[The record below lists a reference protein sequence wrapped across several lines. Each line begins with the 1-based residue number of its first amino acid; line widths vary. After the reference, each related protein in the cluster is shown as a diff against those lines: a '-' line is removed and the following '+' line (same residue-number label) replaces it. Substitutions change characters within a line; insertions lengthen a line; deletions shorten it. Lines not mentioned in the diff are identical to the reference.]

1 VSGERAAG
9 RGTATN
15 ADVTRINRTAILDA
29 LRTGG
34 PLNRAE
40 LVEATGLASAT
51 VHRLCARM
59 VTEGLL
65 GIERDAGGI
74 GRPSHRYR
82 HLGETRTVVAIDVT
96 SPVARGV
103 LIDLN
108 GETRH
113 ADRQPLHDAG
123 GRLTASARLD
133 GVGALADRLI
143 RSAADLGSPAQGIG
157 LSVPGVVDADG
168 SVSDSVELGWNGV
181 AVRDILQTR
190 TGLPVVVENDANAVT
205 IGEWSRGA
213 GQGTGDLAAL
223 VFGIGVGAGIVSGD
237 RLVRGAGAAA
247 GEIGDL
253 IADPDAFR
261 RPRTAAGDLETR
273 VLSLG
278 ATGGAAASTMAV
290 LDEAGGP
297 GSEAANRAERLLD
310 HIAMSVA
317 ALSVILDCRVV
328 ILAGRLPR
336 RTDLLVDGI
345 TRRLDG
351 RIPRPP
357 ALVVGALGEDAA
369 LVGIG
374 QLIIDHVKGA
384 VYLA

>member
-1 VSGERAAG
+1 MSGERAAS

-29 LRTGG
+29 LQNGG
-34 PLNRAE
+34 ALTRAE
-40 LVEATGLASAT
+40 LIEATGLASAT

-59 VTEGLL
+59 VADGLL
-65 GIERDAGGI
+65 AVERDASGI
-74 GRPSHRYR
+74 GRPTHRYR
-82 HLGETRTVVAIDVT
+82 PLGEARTVVAIDVT
-96 SPVARGV
+96 TAVARGA

-108 GETRH
+108 GDIRH
-113 ADRQPLHDAG
+113 EDRASLRDAAG
-123 GRLTASARLD
+123 LLSASSRLEGI
-133 GVGALADRLI
+133 GVLADRLI
-143 RSAADLGSPAQGIG
+143 RTAAELGTPAQGVG

-168 SVSDSVELGWNGV
+168 AVSDSVELEWNGV
-181 AVRDILQTR
+181 AVRDLIQAR
-190 TGLPVVVENDANAVT
+190 TGLGVVVENDANAVT
-205 IGEWSRGA
+205 IGEWTRGA

-223 VFGIGVGAGIVSGD
+223 VFGVGVGAGIVSGD
-237 RLVRGAGAAA
+237 RLLRGAGAAA
-247 GEIGDL
+247 GEIGYL
-253 IADPDAFR
+253 ITDPTAFEKPR
-261 RPRTAAGDLETR
+261 RTGGDLETR

-278 ATGGAAASTMAV
+278 AADVDDASSMAV
-290 LDEAGGP
+290 LDTADAGAEA
-297 GSEAANRAERLLD
+297 SERAERLLD

-317 ALSVILDCRVV
+317 ALAVILDCRVV

-345 TRRLDG
+345 NERLTG

-374 QLIIDHVKGA
+374 QLTIDHVKGA

>member
-1 VSGERAAG
+1 MSGERAAS

-29 LRTGG
+29 LQAGG
-34 PLNRAE
+34 SLTRAE
-40 LVEATGLASAT
+40 LIEATGLASAT

-59 VTEGLL
+59 VADGLL
-65 GIERDAGGI
+65 AVERDASGV
-74 GRPSHRYR
+74 GRPTHRYR
-82 HLGETRTVVAIDVT
+82 PLGEARTVVALDVT
-96 SPVARGV
+96 ATVARGA

-108 GETRH
+108 GDIRH
-113 ADRQPLHDAG
+113 EARESLRGEDGMPS
-123 GRLTASARLD
+123 ASSRLD
-133 GVGALADRLI
+133 GIGRLADRLI
-143 RSAADLGSPAQGIG
+143 RTAAELGTPAQGIG
-157 LSVPGVVDADG
+157 VSVPGVVDTDG
-168 SVSDSVELGWNGV
+168 AVSDSVELDWNGV
-181 AVRDILQTR
+181 AVRDLMHRR

-205 IGEWSRGA
+205 IGEWTRGA

-237 RLVRGAGAAA
+237 RLVRGAGSAA
-247 GEIGDL
+247 GEIGYL
-253 IADPDAFR
+253 ITDPTAFAQDHG
-261 RPRTAAGDLETR
+261 TGGDLETR
-273 VLSLG
+273 VLALG
-278 ATGGAAASTMAV
+278 AASADDASTMAV
-290 LDEAGGP
+290 LDRGDDA
-297 GSEAANRAERLLD
+297 RAERLLD

-317 ALSVILDCRVV
+317 ALTVILDCRVV

-336 RTDLLVDGI
+336 RTDRLIDGVAA
-345 TRRLDG
+345 RLAG

-374 QLIIDHVKGA
+374 QLTIDHVKGA

>member
-1 VSGERAAG
+1 MNGVRATG
-9 RGTATN
+9 NRGTATN

-29 LRTGG
+29 LRTAG
-34 PLNRAE
+34 PLGRAE
-40 LVEATGLASAT
+40 LVAATGLASAT

-59 VTEGLL
+59 VEEGLL
-65 GIERDAGGI
+65 GVERDTGGV
-74 GRPSHRYR
+74 GRPTHRYR
-82 HLGETRTVVAIDVT
+82 HLGEARTVVAVDVT
-96 SPVARGV
+96 SAIARGA
-103 LIDLN
+103 LIDLD

-113 ADRQPLHDAG
+113 TETQQLQDADGH
-123 GRLTASARLD
+123 LTASSRLE
-133 GVGALADRLI
+133 GVGVLAERLI
-143 RSAADLGSPAQGIG
+143 RVAAGIGSPAQGIG

-168 SVSDSVELGWNGV
+168 AVSDSVELGWNGL
-181 AVRDILQTR
+181 AVRDALQTR

-205 IGEWSRGA
+205 IGEWTHGA

-247 GEIGDL
+247 GEIGYL
-253 IADPDAFR
+253 ITDPQAFSQP
-261 RPRTAAGDLETR
+261 RPTGGDLETR
-273 VLSLG
+273 VLAL
-278 ATGGAAASTMAV
+278 GGAGGAEASTMAV
-290 LDEAGGP
+290 LDDESAS
-297 GSEAANRAERLLD
+297 GSADAERLLD

-336 RTDLLVDGI
+336 RTDLLVGGV
-345 TRRLDG
+345 TRRLEG

-357 ALVVGALGEDAA
+357 AVVVGALGEDAA

>member
-1 VSGERAAG
+1 MNGVRAAG
-9 RGTATN
+9 NRGTATN

-29 LRTGG
+29 LRTAG
-34 PLNRAE
+34 PLGRAE
-40 LVEATGLASAT
+40 LVAATGLASAT

-59 VTEGLL
+59 VEEGLL
-65 GIERDAGGI
+65 GVERDTGGV
-74 GRPSHRYR
+74 GRPTHRYR
-82 HLGETRTVVAIDVT
+82 HLGEARTVVAVDVT
-96 SPVARGV
+96 SAIARGA
-103 LIDLN
+103 LIDLD

-113 ADRQPLHDAG
+113 TETRQLQDADGL
-123 GRLTASARLD
+123 LTASSRLE
-133 GVGALADRLI
+133 GVGVLAERLI
-143 RSAADLGSPAQGIG
+143 RVAAGIGSPAQGIG
-157 LSVPGVVDADG
+157 LSDPGVVDADG
-168 SVSDSVELGWNGV
+168 AVSDSVELGWNGV
-181 AVRDILQTR
+181 AVRDALQTR

-205 IGEWSRGA
+205 IGEWTHGA

-247 GEIGDL
+247 GEIGYL
-253 IADPDAFR
+253 ITDPQAFSQP
-261 RPRTAAGDLETR
+261 RPSGGDLETR
-273 VLSLG
+273 VLALG
-278 ATGGAAASTMAV
+278 RAGGAEASTMAV
-290 LDEAGGP
+290 LDDESAAG
-297 GSEAANRAERLLD
+297 SADAERLLD

-336 RTDLLVDGI
+336 RTDLLVGGV
-345 TRRLDG
+345 TRRLEG

-357 ALVVGALGEDAA
+357 AVVVGALGEDAA

>member
-1 VSGERAAG
+1 MNGVRAAG
-9 RGTATN
+9 NRGTATN

-29 LRTGG
+29 LRTAG
-34 PLNRAE
+34 PLGRAE
-40 LVEATGLASAT
+40 LVAATGLASAT

-59 VTEGLL
+59 VEEGLL
-65 GIERDAGGI
+65 GVERDTGGV
-74 GRPSHRYR
+74 GRPTHRYR
-82 HLGETRTVVAIDVT
+82 HLGEARTVVAVDVT
-96 SPVARGV
+96 SAIARGA
-103 LIDLN
+103 LIDLD

-113 ADRQPLHDAG
+113 TETQQLQDADGH
-123 GRLTASARLD
+123 LTASSRLE
-133 GVGALADRLI
+133 GVGVLAERLI
-143 RSAADLGSPAQGIG
+143 RVAAEIGSPAQGIG

-168 SVSDSVELGWNGV
+168 AVSDSVELGWNGV
-181 AVRDILQTR
+181 AVRDALQTR

-205 IGEWSRGA
+205 IGEWTHGA

-247 GEIGDL
+247 GEIGYL
-253 IADPDAFR
+253 ITDPQAFSQP
-261 RPRTAAGDLETR
+261 RPTGGDLETR
-273 VLSLG
+273 VLAL
-278 ATGGAAASTMAV
+278 GGAGGPEASTMAV
-290 LDEAGGP
+290 LDDESAS
-297 GSEAANRAERLLD
+297 GSANAERLLD

-336 RTDLLVDGI
+336 RTDLLVGGV
-345 TRRLDG
+345 TRRLEG

-357 ALVVGALGEDAA
+357 AVVVGALGEDAA

>member
-1 VSGERAAG
+1 MNGVRAAG
-9 RGTATN
+9 NRGTATN

-29 LRTGG
+29 LRTAG
-34 PLNRAE
+34 PLGRAE
-40 LVEATGLASAT
+40 LVAATGLASAT

-59 VTEGLL
+59 VDEGLL
-65 GIERDAGGI
+65 GVERDTGGV
-74 GRPSHRYR
+74 GRPTHRYR
-82 HLGETRTVVAIDVT
+82 HLGEARTVVAVDVT
-96 SPVARGV
+96 SAIARGA
-103 LIDLN
+103 LIDLD

-113 ADRQPLHDAG
+113 TETQQLQDAG
-123 GRLTASARLD
+123 GHLTASSRLE
-133 GVGALADRLI
+133 GVGVLAERLI
-143 RSAADLGSPAQGIG
+143 RIAAEIGSPAQGIG
-157 LSVPGVVDADG
+157 LSVPGVVDVHGA
-168 SVSDSVELGWNGV
+168 VSDSVELGWNGV
-181 AVRDILQTR
+181 AVRDALQTR

-205 IGEWSRGA
+205 IGEWTHGA

-247 GEIGDL
+247 GEIGYL
-253 IADPDAFR
+253 ITDPQAFSQP
-261 RPRTAAGDLETR
+261 RPTGGDLETR
-273 VLSLG
+273 VLAL
-278 ATGGAAASTMAV
+278 GGAGGAEASTMSV
-290 LDEAGGP
+290 LDDESASGG
-297 GSEAANRAERLLD
+297 ADAERLLD

-336 RTDLLVDGI
+336 RTDLLVGGV
-345 TRRLDG
+345 TRRLEG

-357 ALVVGALGEDAA
+357 AVVVGALGEDAA

-374 QLIIDHVKGA
+374 QLTIDHVKGA

>member
-1 VSGERAAG
+1 MNGVRATG
-9 RGTATN
+9 NRGTATN

-29 LRTGG
+29 LRTAG
-34 PLNRAE
+34 PLGRAE
-40 LVEATGLASAT
+40 LVAATGLASAT

-59 VTEGLL
+59 VEEGLL
-65 GIERDAGGI
+65 GVERDTGGV
-74 GRPSHRYR
+74 GRPTHRYR
-82 HLGETRTVVAIDVT
+82 HLGEARTVVAVDVT
-96 SPVARGV
+96 SAIARGA
-103 LIDLN
+103 LIDLD

-113 ADRQPLHDAG
+113 TETQQLQDAG
-123 GRLTASARLD
+123 GHLTASSRLE
-133 GVGALADRLI
+133 GVGVLAERLI
-143 RSAADLGSPAQGIG
+143 RIAAEIGSPAQGIG
-157 LSVPGVVDADG
+157 LSVPGVVDVHGA
-168 SVSDSVELGWNGV
+168 VSDSVELGWNGV
-181 AVRDILQTR
+181 AVRDALQTR

-205 IGEWSRGA
+205 IGEWTHGA

-247 GEIGDL
+247 GEIGYL
-253 IADPDAFR
+253 ITDPQAFSQP
-261 RPRTAAGDLETR
+261 RPTGGDLETR
-273 VLSLG
+273 VLAL
-278 ATGGAAASTMAV
+278 GGAGGAEASTMSV
-290 LDEAGGP
+290 LDDESASGG
-297 GSEAANRAERLLD
+297 ADAERLLD

-336 RTDLLVDGI
+336 RTDLLVGGV
-345 TRRLDG
+345 TRRLEG

-357 ALVVGALGEDAA
+357 AVVVGALGEDAA

-374 QLIIDHVKGA
+374 QLTIDHVKGA

>member
-1 VSGERAAG
+1 MNGVRAAG
-9 RGTATN
+9 NRGTATN

-29 LRTGG
+29 LRTAG
-34 PLNRAE
+34 PLGRAE
-40 LVEATGLASAT
+40 LVAATGLASAT

-59 VTEGLL
+59 VEEGLL
-65 GIERDAGGI
+65 GVERDTGGV
-74 GRPSHRYR
+74 GRPTHRYR
-82 HLGETRTVVAIDVT
+82 HLGEARTVVAVDVT
-96 SPVARGV
+96 SAIARGA
-103 LIDLN
+103 LIDLD

-113 ADRQPLHDAG
+113 TETQQLQDADGHLTTSS
-123 GRLTASARLD
+123 RLE
-133 GVGALADRLI
+133 GVGVLAERLI
-143 RSAADLGSPAQGIG
+143 RVAAEIGSPAQGIG

-168 SVSDSVELGWNGV
+168 AVSDSVELGWNGV
-181 AVRDILQTR
+181 AVRDALQTR

-205 IGEWSRGA
+205 IGEWTHGA

-247 GEIGDL
+247 GEIGYL
-253 IADPDAFR
+253 ITDPQAFSQP
-261 RPRTAAGDLETR
+261 RPTGGDLETR
-273 VLSLG
+273 VLAL
-278 ATGGAAASTMAV
+278 GGAGGTEASTMAV
-290 LDEAGGP
+290 LDDESAS
-297 GSEAANRAERLLD
+297 GSANAERLLD

-336 RTDLLVDGI
+336 RTDLLVDGV
-345 TRRLDG
+345 TRRLEG

-357 ALVVGALGEDAA
+357 AVVVGALGEDAA

>member
-1 VSGERAAG
+1 MNGVRAAG
-9 RGTATN
+9 NRGTATN

-29 LRTGG
+29 LRTAG
-34 PLNRAE
+34 PLGRAE
-40 LVEATGLASAT
+40 LVAATGLASAT

-59 VTEGLL
+59 VEEGLL
-65 GIERDAGGI
+65 GVERDTGGV
-74 GRPSHRYR
+74 GRPTHRYR
-82 HLGETRTVVAIDVT
+82 HLGEARTVVAVDVT
-96 SPVARGV
+96 SAIARGA
-103 LIDLN
+103 LIDLD

-113 ADRQPLHDAG
+113 TETQQLQDADGH
-123 GRLTASARLD
+123 LTASSRLE
-133 GVGALADRLI
+133 GVGVLAERLI
-143 RSAADLGSPAQGIG
+143 RVAAEIGSPAQGIG

-168 SVSDSVELGWNGV
+168 AVSDSVELGWNGV
-181 AVRDILQTR
+181 RVRDVLQTR

-205 IGEWSRGA
+205 IGEWRHGA

-247 GEIGDL
+247 GEIGYL
-253 IADPDAFR
+253 ITDPQAFSQP
-261 RPRTAAGDLETR
+261 RPTGGDLETR
-273 VLSLG
+273 VLAL
-278 ATGGAAASTMAV
+278 GGAGGTEASTMAV
-290 LDEAGGP
+290 LDDESASGG
-297 GSEAANRAERLLD
+297 ADAERLLD

-336 RTDLLVDGI
+336 RTDMLVGGV
-345 TRRLDG
+345 TRRLEG

-357 ALVVGALGEDAA
+357 AVVVGALGEDAA

-374 QLIIDHVKGA
+374 QLVIDHVKGA